1 MKKHIITSYSLLLA
15 IIFLVA
21 SCDSSVKKTEEEREG
36 GIIVGS
42 FSDNTKSSVNLTISI
57 DEVSKLMQANNR
69 LTLERFEYTYTR
81 AWIEVIEIE
90 QNKYSYYL
98 GVEASLESKTN
109 EMAYSCYSIYTQL
122 EVINDDLK
130 LYKDAIQHSCTGK
143 CCENCK
149 LVLFKDNLGCECD
162 SPSEESDCNGKGNC
176 KHEQSKELTE
186 EQKKNTII

>member
-1 MKKHIITSYSLLLA
+1 MKIHNITSYSLLLA
-15 IIFLVA
+15 IFLLIA
-21 SCDSSVKKTEEEREG
+21 SCDSSFKKTEEEKIN

-57 DEVSKLMQANNR
+57 DEASKLMQANNR
-69 LTLERFEYTYTR
+69 LTLEGFKYTYTN

-98 GVEASLESKTN
+98 GVEANLESKTN
-109 EMAYSCYSIYTQL
+109 DMAYSCYSIYSQL
-122 EVINDDLK
+122 EVTNGDLK
-130 LYKDAIQHSCTGK
+130 LYKDAVQHSCTGK
-143 CCENCK
+143 CCGNCK

-162 SPSEESDCNGKGNC
+162 SPSEESDCNSMGRC

-186 EQKKNTII
+186 EQKKSTII